1 MKWGVRPHDFV
12 SLGHFTG
19 SAHPSSIPRPTFI
32 RPSKRSLL
40 LYPPFPDMSVSP
52 ASNVTRT
59 GSQALPLPLPVTQ
72 RLLQAYLQRL
82 VSNPL
87 LTKSITLGQLQPVL
101 FFFAGQELLCSLLF
115 SLLLDRP
122 CFSHSTFLLPD
133 VPSRISG
140 LSSYL
145 TAFPKPALSYYL
157 QAVISTYLA
166 RPAPSV
172 NKVEAEAKSFLAAS
186 SSEKVHRVSR
196 VACAVSK
203 EATDKKALLM
213 AAYGGLI
220 SGPVSPMNS
229 RMV

>member
-101 FFFAGQELLCSLLF
+101 FFSLAKSCFAHCCSRSCSIGLA
-115 SLLLDRP
+115 SLIRLSYSP
-122 CFSHSTFLLPD
+122 TFLRASPAFLPTSLHFPNQPCPTTCRRSSQPTSPARHLQLTRLKPKQS
-133 VPSRISG
+133 PSLPRHPPRRS
-140 LSSYL
+140 
-145 TAFPKPALSYYL
+145 TAFRALL
-157 QAVISTYLA
+157 
-166 RPAPSV
+166 APSARRRPTR
-172 NKVEAEAKSFLAAS
+172 KPSLWQLTE
-186 SSEKVHRVSR
+186 
-196 VACAVSK
+196 
-203 EATDKKALLM
+203 D
-213 AAYGGLI
+213 
-220 SGPVSPMNS
+220 
-229 RMV
+229 

>member
-40 LYPPFPDMSVSP
+40 LYPPSPDMSVSP

-72 RLLQAYLQRL
+72 RVLQVYLQRL

-101 FFFAGQELLCSLLF
+101 FFRWSRAALLIAALALARSA
-115 SLLLDRP
+115 LLLSFDFLTPRRSFAHLRP
-122 CFSHSTFLLPD
+122 FFLPHCISQTSPVLLPAGGHLNL
-133 VPSRISG
+133 P
-140 LSSYL
+140 
-145 TAFPKPALSYYL
+145 
-157 QAVISTYLA
+157 
-166 RPAPSV
+166 RPPGTFS
-172 NKVEAEAKSFLAAS
+172 
-186 SSEKVHRVSR
+186 
-196 VACAVSK
+196 
-203 EATDKKALLM
+203 
-213 AAYGGLI
+213 
-220 SGPVSPMNS
+220 
-229 RMV
+229 